1 MSLNDLVNMIYTENA
16 DLTVYVFDSED
27 GRDEFREHDAFDCLL
42 FSVRSPNILRSFLQ
56 NKFAE
61 AKILCLCLV
70 NGNTVDV
77 VIENPYKNKPKED
90 TMTDREKLI
99 DLIIQAKK
107 ADTKD
112 APFSEF
118 LADFLLA
125 SGVKIEI
132 GKDGQ

>member
-56 NKFAE
+56 NRFSE
-61 AKILCLCLV
+61 AKVLCLCLV
-70 NGNTVDV
+70 DGNTVDV
-77 VIENPYKNKPKED
+77 VIEDIYKNKPKED
-90 TMTDREKLI
+90 TKTDREKLI
-99 DLIIQAKK
+99 DLMVQAKK
-107 ADTKD
+107 EEPED

-118 LADFLLA
+118 LADFLL
-125 SGVKIEI
+125 SHGVKIER
-132 GKDGQ
+132 GKDG

>member
-27 GRDEFREHDAFDCLL
+27 GRDEFREHNAFDCLL

-61 AKILCLCLV
+61 AKVLCLCLV
-70 NGNTVDV
+70 DGNTVDV
-77 VIENPYKNKPKED
+77 VIEDTYKNKPKED
-90 TMTDREKLI
+90 TRIDREKLI
-99 DLIIQAKK
+99 DLMIQAKK
-107 ADTKD
+107 VDPENAQ
-112 APFSEF
+112 FSEF

-125 SGVKIEI
+125 NGVKIDS
-132 GKDGQ
+132 GKD

>member
-61 AKILCLCLV
+61 AKVLCLCLV
-70 NGNTVDV
+70 DGNTVDV
-77 VIENPYKNKPKED
+77 VIEDTHKKSKED
-90 TMTDREKLI
+90 
-99 DLIIQAKK
+99 
-107 ADTKD
+107 
-112 APFSEF
+112 
-118 LADFLLA
+118 
-125 SGVKIEI
+125 
-132 GKDGQ
+132 

>member
-56 NKFAE
+56 DRFAK
-61 AKILCLCLV
+61 AKVLCLCLV
-70 NGNTVDV
+70 DGNTVDV
-77 VIENPYKNKPKED
+77 VIEDTYKNKPKED
-90 TMTDREKLI
+90 TRTDREKLI
-99 DLIIQAKK
+99 DLMIQAKK
-107 ADTKD
+107 EDPED

-125 SGVKIEI
+125 YGVKIDSR
-132 GKDGQ
+132 KDG

>member
-1 MSLNDLVNMIYTENA
+1 MNLNDLVNMIYTENA

-61 AKILCLCLV
+61 AKVLCLCLV

-77 VIENPYKNKPKED
+77 VIEDIYKNKPKED
-90 TMTDREKLI
+90 TKTDREKLI
-99 DLIIQAKK
+99 DLMVQAKK
-107 ADTKD
+107 EEPEYD
-112 APFSEF
+112 PFSEF

-125 SGVKIEI
+125 HGVKIES
-132 GKDGQ
+132 GKDR

>member
-1 MSLNDLVNMIYTENA
+1 MNLNDLVNMIYTENA

-56 NKFAE
+56 DRFSK
-61 AKILCLCLV
+61 AKVLCLCLV
-70 NGNTVDV
+70 DGNTVDV
-77 VIENPYKNKPKED
+77 VIEDPYKNKPKED
-90 TMTDREKLI
+90 TKTDREKLI

-107 ADTKD
+107 KDPED

-125 SGVKIEI
+125 NGVKIES
-132 GKDGQ
+132 GKDG